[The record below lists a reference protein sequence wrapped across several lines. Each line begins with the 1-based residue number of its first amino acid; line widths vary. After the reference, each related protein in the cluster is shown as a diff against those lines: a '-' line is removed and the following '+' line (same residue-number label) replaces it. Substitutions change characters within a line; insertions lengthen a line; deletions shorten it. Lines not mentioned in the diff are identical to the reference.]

1 MITKIL
7 IKRRDACLR
16 TSLSKTELY
25 RRIAAG
31 TFPKPV
37 RLGPQR
43 VAFLEKDVEN
53 WILAHIAGGQDNG

>member
-1 MITKIL
+1 MPKRL
-7 IKRRDACLR
+7 IKIKEALYVA
-16 TSLSKTELY
+16 SLSKTELY

-53 WILAHIAGGQDNG
+53 WILAHIAGGQDND

>member
-1 MITKIL
+1 MPKRL
-7 IKRRDACLR
+7 IKIEEALYAV
-16 TSLSKTELY
+16 SLSKTELY

-43 VAFLEKDVEN
+43 IAFLEKDVEN
-53 WILAHIAGGQDNG
+53 WILAHIAGGQGND